1 MIINKFF
8 IFCGLMFVLP
18 IIYAAEFQIADTK
31 IILPQINGYKIAN
44 EDVVQ
49 TITKVQNQECLT
61 CVLITKKMQFI
72 AT

>member
-31 IILPQINGYKIAN
+31 IILPQKN
-44 EDVVQ
+44 
-49 TITKVQNQECLT
+49 ITKSLKVPKGVELCGVSNIYQ
-61 CVLITKKMQFI
+61 VLIHMKSKENNN
-72 AT
+72 